1 MSFPL
6 SSQQAVSTLRVRP
19 VLSYPGRQD
28 PTGALTHHKLRKCF
42 LRDGRVTKDVQI
54 LKHRF

>member
-28 PTGALTHHKLRKCF
+28 PTGALIHHKLRKCF
-42 LRDGRVTKDVQI
+42 LLDGHVTKDIQI